1 MRYVLPLAAAAMT
14 VAAVAQ
20 PAAAADVTIQTTNP
34 VIELSVYEQVEVEPD
49 IVTIGAGVSTM
60 APTAVAALRQNS
72 ADMKKVIDRI
82 KALGVAE
89 RDIQTTGIN
98 LNAQY
103 DYDQQ
108 NQRQGFRGYQASNR
122 VSVKLRQIQRAGE
135 VLDALVAA
143 GATDLSGPDFSVD
156 DDTAAKAAARK
167 SALERAQRQALE
179 YARFAGYSNVR
190 LLQVSESITG
200 NGPQPPRP
208 VMAQARMASA
218 EKAPVQPGVVGTGV
232 NVSLTYEMVK

>member
-1 MRYVLPLAAAAMT
+1 MRYILPLAAAALT
-14 VAAVAQ
+14 VGTVSA
-20 PAAAADVTIQTTNP
+20 PAAAAEVSIDAKNP

-49 IVTIGAGVSTM
+49 IVTIGAGVTTM

-82 KALGVAE
+82 KSLGVAE

-103 DYDQQ
+103 DYDQA
-108 NQRQGFRGYQASNR
+108 QRKQIFRGYQASNR

-143 GATDLSGPDFSVD
+143 GATDLSGPDFSIE
-156 DDTAAKAAARK
+156 DDTEAKARARA
-167 SALERAQRQALE
+167 SALERAKAQALE

-208 VMAQARMASA
+208 LVARMAMDSA

-232 NVSLTYEMVK
+232 NVSLTFEMVR